1 MTLDWGSFRRLAPG
15 SDNWPATWAADGGV
29 YAAWGDGNGF
39 GGGGAGDKVS
49 IGIAR
54 LSGSSARAVTGTD
67 LVGGPSPRVARCF
80 PLFPGDLAE
89 TNRRSSCHR
98 KGRHAKSYGV
108 LALGDKLYAFLT
120 PGSLTQGYKEARLYA
135 APLGTNAWRRAA
147 WAFTKD
153 GPGRLLSPGFLQA
166 GRGHADL
173 GGQVYAYAA
182 RHAPVAS
189 GDLSLHKGPRGGE
202 IALLRA
208 PKGADL
214 LARGGWEF
222 LAGVDGAGRP
232 TWTGDEGKLQAAI
245 VDRQGGVG
253 WTTSATYVK
262 ALGRYLVA
270 TQHAKHATGRLT
282 LLEAPQPW
290 GPWRTVTYTTVA
302 DPQRRVQTTG
312 FYFNFLP
319 NSFSGDGKSFT
330 LVFTGRGNADA
341 LLLVDGRFTLGEA
354 GG

>member
-1 MTLDWGSFRRLAPG
+1 
-15 SDNWPATWAADGGV
+15 
-29 YAAWGDGNGF
+29 
-39 GGGGAGDKVS
+39 
-49 IGIAR
+49 
-54 LSGSSARAVTGTD
+54 
-67 LVGGPSPRVARCF
+67 
-80 PLFPGDLAE
+80 
-89 TNRRSSCHR
+89 
-98 KGRHAKSYGV
+98 
-108 LALGDKLYAFLT
+108 
-120 PGSLTQGYKEARLYA
+120 
-135 APLGTNAWRRAA
+135 
-147 WAFTKD
+147 
-153 GPGRLLSPGFLQA
+153 
-166 GRGHADL
+166 
-173 GGQVYAYAA
+173 
-182 RHAPVAS
+182 VAS

-232 TWTGDEGKLQAAI
+232 TWTADEGKLQAAI

-290 GPWRTVTYTTVA
+290 GPWRTVAYTTVA

-319 NSFSGDGKSFT
+319 NSFSATARASRWCSPAAAT
-330 LVFTGRGNADA
+330 PTRCSWSTR
-341 LLLVDGRFTLGEA
+341 RFTLGEA